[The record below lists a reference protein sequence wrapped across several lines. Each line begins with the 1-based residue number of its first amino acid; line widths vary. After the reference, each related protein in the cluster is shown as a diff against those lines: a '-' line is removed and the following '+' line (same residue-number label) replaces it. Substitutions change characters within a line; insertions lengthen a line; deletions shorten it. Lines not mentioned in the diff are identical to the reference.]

1 VTTPAQAAP
10 APLAPPGRTLVALT
24 AVALTLRVAYL
35 LLEPRCALTGDEPS
49 WIEIGR
55 RIGRPAVAFSPLRS
69 DLVFYPPVYPYFVGA
84 LFRAFGTMSA
94 VLWAQVV
101 LGALLVPVVG
111 RVGALGFGRRAGL
124 LAAAATAF
132 YPELLWYPAHY
143 WSETVYLLLL
153 WGAIER
159 TLAADARA
167 SRGTAAAAGLLWG
180 LATLTR
186 ELSFYLVPIAALWL
200 LRPRVGVGAE
210 GPPRARTIRDL
221 TPAAGCAAIL
231 VVATVLTVA
240 PWTIRNAIVLR
251 AFIPVSTMGGLN
263 LWQGNTTLT
272 HLEIYEVLATKGG
285 PVEQDRFCRQMARE
299 TIAARQPTWIFEK
312 LGEQMPEF
320 WKPGSEALD
329 HLVGRQACG
338 ALPAAILVPVELV
351 VVLPYLA
358 ALGLFLVGLV
368 RLRFS
373 GAAWLLL
380 LLLAAYNAAHV
391 IAYATTRFRLPVL
404 PVVFMVAAD
413 LVERRREGTLPPWRE
428 ARAGFLALLLLG
440 LAAAATLA
448 PGLEELAT
456 WGLLVGRAR

>member
-1 VTTPAQAAP
+1 
-10 APLAPPGRTLVALT
+10 VAL
-24 AVALTLRVAYL
+24 ALRVAYL
-35 LLEPRCALTGDEPS
+35 LFEPACALTGDEPS

-84 LFRAFGTMSA
+84 LFRAFGTMRA

-111 RVGALGFGRRAGL
+111 RAGALAFGRRAGL
-124 LAAAATAF
+124 LAAAVTAF
-132 YPELLWYPAHY
+132 YPELLWYSAHY

-159 TLAADARA
+159 TLAADARG
-167 SRGTAAAAGLLWG
+167 SRGTAAVAGLLWG

-186 ELSFYLVPIAALWL
+186 ELSLYLVPIVALWM
-200 LRPRVGVGAE
+200 AW
-210 GPPRARTIRDL
+210 PRARAVGPSRARTTRDL
-221 TPAAGCAAIL
+221 TPAMGRAAVL
-231 VVATVLTVA
+231 VLATVLTVA

-272 HLEIYEVLATKGG
+272 HLQIYEVLATKGG
-285 PVEQDRFCRQMARE
+285 AVEQDRYCREMARE

-312 LGEQMPEF
+312 LVEQMPEF
-320 WKPGSEALD
+320 WKAGSEVLD
-329 HLVGRQACG
+329 HLVGREACG
-338 ALPAAILVPVELV
+338 PLPAAALVSVELL
-351 VVLPYLA
+351 VVLPYLVV
-358 ALGLFLVGLV
+358 LGLFLVGLV

-373 GAAWLLL
+373 SAAWLLL

-391 IAYATTRFRLPVL
+391 VAYATTRFRLPVL
-404 PVVFMVAAD
+404 PIVFMLAAAF
-413 LVERRREGTLPPWRE
+413 VVGRREG
-428 ARAGFLALLLLG
+428 ALLPLRGWRLVL
-440 LAAAATLA
+440 LAALILAALATLA
-448 PGLEELAT
+448 PGLGELAAWRRLT
-456 WGLLVGRAR
+456 GAA

>member
-1 VTTPAQAAP
+1 L
-10 APLAPPGRTLVALT
+10 APLGRALAILT
-24 AVALTLRVAYL
+24 AVALTLRVAYM
-35 LLEPRCALTGDEPS
+35 LLEPACALTGDEPS

-84 LFRAFGTMSA
+84 LFRAFGTMRA

-111 RVGALGFGRRAGL
+111 RVGALAFGRRVGL
-124 LAAAATAF
+124 LAAAATAL
-132 YPELLWYPAHY
+132 YPELLWYPVHY

-159 TLAADARA
+159 TLVADARA
-167 SRGTAAAAGLLWG
+167 SRGTAVAAGLLWG

-186 ELSFYLVPIAALWL
+186 ELSLYLVPIAALWL
-200 LRPRVGVGAE
+200 LRPRVGADGQ
-210 GPPRARTIRDL
+210 PRARTIQDL
-221 TPAAGCAAIL
+221 TPAVSRAAVL
-231 VVATVLTVA
+231 VLATVLTVA
-240 PWTIRNAIVLR
+240 PWTIRNAIVFR

-312 LGEQMPEF
+312 LAEQMPEF
-320 WKPGSEALD
+320 WKAGSEVLD
-329 HLVGRQACG
+329 HLVGREACG
-338 ALPAAILVPVELV
+338 PLPAARLVPVELL
-351 VVLPYLA
+351 VVLPYFA
-358 ALGLFLVGLV
+358 VLGLFLVGLAQ
-368 RLRFS
+368 LRFS
-373 GAAWLLL
+373 SAAWLLL

-391 IAYATTRFRLPVL
+391 VAYATTRFRLPVL
-404 PVVFMVAAD
+404 PTVFLVASALVVG
-413 LVERRREGTLPPWRE
+413 RREGLLVPLRGWR
-428 ARAGFLALLLLG
+428 LLLLAVLA
-440 LAAAATLA
+440 LAALATLA
-448 PGLEELAT
+448 PGLGELAAWRRLT
-456 WGLLVGRAR
+456 GGV

>member
-1 VTTPAQAAP
+1 M
-10 APLAPPGRTLVALT
+10 R
-24 AVALTLRVAYL
+24 
-35 LLEPRCALTGDEPS
+35 
-49 WIEIGR
+49 
-55 RIGRPAVAFSPLRS
+55 
-69 DLVFYPPVYPYFVGA
+69 
-84 LFRAFGTMSA
+84 A

-111 RVGALGFGRRAGL
+111 RVGALAFGRRVGL

-143 WSETVYLLLL
+143 WSETTYLLLL

-159 TLAADARA
+159 TLAADARG
-167 SRGTAAAAGLLWG
+167 SRGTAAFAGLLWG

-186 ELSFYLVPIAALWL
+186 ELSLYLVPIVAVWM
-200 LRPRVGVGAE
+200 LRPRGGGAA
-210 GPPRARTIRDL
+210 PPARATRDL
-221 TPAAGCAAIL
+221 TRGVSRAAVL
-231 VVATVLTVA
+231 VLATVLTVA
-240 PWTIRNAIVLR
+240 PWTIRNAIAYR
-251 AFIPVSTMGGLN
+251 AFVPVSTMGGLN

-320 WKPGSEALD
+320 WKAGSEVLD

-338 ALPAAILVPVELV
+338 ALPLRMLVPLEIVL
-351 VVLPYLA
+351 VLPYLV
-358 ALGLFLVGLV
+358 ALGFFLVGLV

-391 IAYATTRFRLPVL
+391 VAYATTRFRLPVL
-404 PVVFMVAAD
+404 PVVFMVAAA
-413 LVERRREGTLPPWRE
+413 LVVARREGTLLPLGR
-428 ARAGFLALLLLG
+428 ARAALLAVLVVAM
-440 LAAAATLA
+440 LAALA
-448 PGLEELAT
+448 PGVDELASWRPLAG
-456 WGLLVGRAR
+456 WGG